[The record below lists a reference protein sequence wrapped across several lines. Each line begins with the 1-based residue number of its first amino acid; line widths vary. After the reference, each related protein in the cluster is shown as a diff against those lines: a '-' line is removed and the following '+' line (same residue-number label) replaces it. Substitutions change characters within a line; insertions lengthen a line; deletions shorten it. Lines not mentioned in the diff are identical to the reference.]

1 MRLTA
6 DAKERLFENSA
17 THTEDKAHTLT
28 LD

>member
-17 THTEDKAHTLT
+17 TRTDDKAHTLA